1 MVKNLP
7 AVRETGFDPWV
18 RKSPGG
24 GNGYPLQVSCLDNS
38 LDRGAWW
45 ATKSGTRWRE
55 WDTTE

>member
-24 GNGYPLQVSCLDNS
+24 GNGYALQVSCLDNS
-38 LDRGAWW
+38 LDRGA
-45 ATKSGTRWRE
+45 
-55 WDTTE
+55 

>member
-18 RKSPGG
+18 GKSPGE

-38 LDRGAWW
+38 LDSGAWW
-45 ATKSGTRWRE
+45 GTKSGTRLS
-55 WDTTE
+55 D

>member
-18 RKSPGG
+18 GKSPGE

-38 LDRGAWW
+38 LDSAEHGGLRRLGH
-45 ATKSGTRWRE
+45 
-55 WDTTE
+55 D